1 METTRAGFAFSDIP
15 VAHPNF
21 SWLGI
26 LDKAIYI
33 QISTS

>member
-1 METTRAGFAFSDIP
+1 METTRGGFAFSDIP

-26 LDKAIYI
+26 SDMAIYI
-33 QISTS
+33 QTSAS